1 MAIDFPASP
10 TNGQVFTSGDK
21 TWVYSTSVTAWNLQT
36 QLATL
41 DNLSD
46 VVITTPATT
55 QYVRYNGTNWV
66 NATIVAGDVP
76 TLNQNTTGT
85 AATVTGAAQ
94 TAITSVGT
102 LSALR
107 VDGNFGI
114 GINGLAQTG
123 LRIRKDISGSAYAQG
138 IILDGTIQPSVTSR
152 SDTVWSNPS
161 VAASVTLPEIK
172 HFYASSPAI
181 GTGSTITAVTGFKA
195 ESNLGNNYSGTVTNV
210 YAFSGNINSGT
221 GRWNFFANGTANN
234 YMAGRLGVGLAVT
247 SGAMAQ
253 VVNTT
258 AADKAFII
266 RGAASQSG
274 DFLDVQNS
282 GGTSQFKVDASGNLF
297 VASNPTTGDANT
309 KIGWGRTGNGYS
321 YIDLIGD
328 ATYTNYGL
336 RLLRGNTGANAA
348 SELLHRGTGNFQFTL
363 VEAAPILFSTTNTER
378 MRITSAGLVGI
389 GTTTPAE
396 KLTIANGNANITNGT
411 LSIARTAYPLIELNQ
426 SGSTGV
432 GQIAMNGN
440 DLEIRQTQA
449 FNMKLYTA
457 NTERMRIDSSGHVS
471 IGATPLVGRSFLVGK
486 PLTGGLNSYGI
497 VGGGTVQSDVTS
509 TASQFLS
516 AGNTAAAAF
525 TLGNYAHF
533 YAFGVTT
540 PGAGSTI
547 TTQNG
552 FLVS

>member
-181 GTGSTITAVTGFKA
+181 GTGSTITTVTGYSA

-210 YAFSGNINSGT
+210 YAFAGNIASGT

-321 YIDLIGD
+321 YI
-328 ATYTNYGL
+328 
-336 RLLRGNTGANAA
+336 
-348 SELLHRGTGNFQFTL
+348 H
-363 VEAAPILFSTTNTER
+363 
-378 MRITSAGLVGI
+378 
-389 GTTTPAE
+389 
-396 KLTIANGNANITNGT
+396 
-411 LSIARTAYPLIELNQ
+411 
-426 SGSTGV
+426 
-432 GQIAMNGN
+432 
-440 DLEIRQTQA
+440 
-449 FNMKLYTA
+449 
-457 NTERMRIDSSGHVS
+457 
-471 IGATPLVGRSFLVGK
+471 
-486 PLTGGLNSYGI
+486 
-497 VGGGTVQSDVTS
+497 
-509 TASQFLS
+509 
-516 AGNTAAAAF
+516 
-525 TLGNYAHF
+525 
-533 YAFGVTT
+533 
-540 PGAGSTI
+540 
-547 TTQNG
+547 
-552 FLVS
+552 